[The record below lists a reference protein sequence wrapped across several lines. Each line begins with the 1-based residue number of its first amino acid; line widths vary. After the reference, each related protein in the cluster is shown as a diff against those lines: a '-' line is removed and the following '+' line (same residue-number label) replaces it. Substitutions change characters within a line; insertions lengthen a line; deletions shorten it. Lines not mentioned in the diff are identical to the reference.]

1 MRRSRLGGE
10 TARAGVALQR
20 PPDRL

>member
-10 TARAGVALQR
+10 TARPGVALQP